1 MTSRKS
7 LPWYINRTAKTL
19 RPAPAYTVQPVERDA
34 ASVVR
39 VPYGGEEERN
49 VSIPIR
55 VTAGSGNR
63 RRWWSG
69 DVHVV
74 EASPDSL

>member
-1 MTSRKS
+1 VDRRYGKD
-7 LPWYINRTAKTL
+7 I
-19 RPAPAYTVQPVERDA
+19 EDRDG
-34 ASVVR
+34 VR
-39 VPYGGEEERN
+39 RGEEERN